1 MDGTMINRKPISTAS
16 GYTEITSMTQQRRN
30 IFCVLKRKTNIV
42 TNRKTAYGIKQKKGK
57 KYMIEK

>member
-42 TNRKTAYGIKQKKGK
+42 TNKKPP
-57 KYMIEK
+57 MA